1 MWWKLIIQTSA
12 SCLPPTILE
21 YCKDMTFPGPP
32 IIIKIHP
39 LTVSGKK
46 NSGLKNCT
54 NWWIRF
60 RTSTCLLGKMEIG
73 HFSGHSKC
81 LYCAL
86 TKQHNRMQKRLK
98 DGISIAIYTH
108 YYTMLKTTHRL
119 RDRVPRVYKTK
130 EGSILWLDPNGI
142 GRGAKNKKKGAS
154 FRFGICLL
162 QEDIRK
168 GPFKIGK
175 ITWNCSWL
183 KCVCR
188 TILSSKVL
196 HFVS

>member
-39 LTVSGKK
+39 LFLRFPEKIRRLRYAYK
-46 NSGLKNCT
+46 L
-54 NWWIRF
+54 IRF
-60 RTSTCLLGKMEIG
+60 STYTCLLGKCPT

-119 RDRVPRVYKTK
+119 TPRAARVQKPKKAAFYDLTQMASAEEPR
-130 EGSILWLDPNGI
+130 
-142 GRGAKNKKKGAS
+142 
-154 FRFGICLL
+154 
-162 QEDIRK
+162 IRRRVRRSVL
-168 GPFKIGK
+168 GFAY
-175 ITWNCSWL
+175 
-183 KCVCR
+183 CR
-188 TILSSKVL
+188 RT
-196 HFVS
+196 